1 MGILVEC
8 PACRKRSGLKKKE
21 CKCGYNV
28 QKAGYK
34 NYWIEYYLDGKRTR
48 ERIGRSKL
56 AAENR
61 LREIQTATVE
71 ERNIKKNKNAVITI
85 GALREWYLDLP
96 EVKQKRS
103 FKAIANC
110 IEIVSG
116 HVGEKKYASQIS
128 PADIQSFQRKRLSE
142 NTLWGRPA
150 KPATVNRNVAN
161 FKAMFNRALDYGIIE
176 INPIIRVKQ
185 LEENN
190 VRERVL
196 SREEFEVLYNHCSEQ
211 IKGPVLIGYYLPMRQ
226 AEILNL
232 TWEEI
237 DLKNQFIRLG
247 GQRTKNKTGRAI
259 PFNQI
264 IFNYLIS
271 LPRPDQDGYV
281 FEQRWWN
288 RSEFV
293 KAVNM
298 AGLGDFTF
306 HDLRHCA
313 LNNLRLAGN
322 DRYVIKQ
329 ASGHKTDSAFQRY
342 ILVTEDE
349 MSGMKWL
356 EEKAEDSAPM
366 DTYMDTCEQSKNEN
380 TRNSLK
386 SWGARQDLNL
396 RPDDYESS
404 ALTN

>member
-8 PACRKRSGLKKKE
+8 PNCKIRYSLNRRV
-21 CKCGYNV
+21 CKCGNKV
-28 QKAGYK
+28 QKAGSK
-34 NYWIEYYLDGKRTR
+34 NYWIEYYLKGKRTR

-61 LREIQTATVE
+61 LREVQTATAE
-71 ERNIKKNKNAVITI
+71 DRNIQKNKNAVITI
-85 GALREWYLDLP
+85 GALRDWYLDLP

-110 IEIVSG
+110 IEIVSD

-128 PADIQSFQRKRLSE
+128 PADIQSFQRNRLST
-142 NTLWGRPA
+142 NTIWGRPA

-161 FKAMFNRALDYGIIE
+161 FKAMFSRALDYGIIE
-176 INPIIRVKQ
+176 INPVIRVKQ

-190 VRERVL
+190 VRERLL
-196 SREEFEVLYNHCSEQ
+196 SEEEFEVLYNHCSAQ
-211 IKGPVLIGYYLPMRQ
+211 IKGPVLIAYYLPMRQ

-232 TWEEI
+232 AWEEI
-237 DLKNQFIRLG
+237 DLINKFIRLG

-259 PFNQI
+259 PFNQR

-271 LPRPDQDGYV
+271 LPRPVHGGYV

-288 RSEFV
+288 RREFV

-313 LNNLRLAGN
+313 INNLRLAGN
-322 DRYVIKQ
+322 DHFVIKQ

-342 ILVTEDE
+342 NHVTEEE
-349 MSGMKWL
+349 MKGIKWL
-356 EEKAEDSAPM
+356 EEKAEDSGTM

-386 SWGARQDLNL
+386 SWWASRDLNPG
-396 RPDDYESS
+396 PDDYESS